1 MHLVVAGPII
11 FQKSL
16 SIFNTSYLPYYTFFH
31 LFNFIQDIWEIKKKF
46 QLDLKMVHKQNL
58 SFSKFGPS

>member
-31 LFNFIQDIWEIKKKF
+31 LFNFIQDIWEIKKKISTWF
-46 QLDLKMVHKQNL
+46 KN
-58 SFSKFGPS
+58 GT